1 MNPPFQSVSAMALM
15 QFLDSIPQ
23 CTEDDWDGWDM
34 QDLIDDTNAKL
45 PGRITPVMEAQLL
58 KGLQH
63 LEKSPEVVKSITGW
77 EWIITSVSNAN

>member
-1 MNPPFQSVSAMALM
+1 MNFFTQPFYYESSQLNPPSQKHWSVSAMALM

-45 PGRITPVMEAQLL
+45 PGRITPVMEAHLL
-58 KGLQH
+58 KVELDLGEHCHQ
-63 LEKSPEVVKSITGW
+63 
-77 EWIITSVSNAN
+77 